1 MCSLVSRSLF
11 NLWPIHFVAAYTG
24 AYLSDSFI
32 HHFPRPC
39 LPSVTCSYFIP
50 LVYVVGSEQAYF

>member
-1 MCSLVSRSLF
+1 MCSLVSRRLF

-24 AYLSDSFI
+24 ARLLTLFI
-32 HHFPRPC
+32 DHFSLAPISHPQ
-39 LPSVTCSYFIP
+39 